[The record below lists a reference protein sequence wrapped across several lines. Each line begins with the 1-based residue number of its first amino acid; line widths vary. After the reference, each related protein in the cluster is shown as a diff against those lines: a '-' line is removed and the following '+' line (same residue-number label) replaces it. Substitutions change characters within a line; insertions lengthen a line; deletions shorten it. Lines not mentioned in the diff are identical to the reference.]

1 LIIGGNELEQGK
13 LTIYF
18 VRHGKTEWNLTGQMQ
33 GWGDSPLVSE
43 GKNGAIL
50 VGEALQD
57 IRFKAAYVSPSKRT
71 QDTAKYILSGKKV
84 PIHLTEEFREMSFGS
99 WEGVRVSELDEQFK
113 EARHAMLHSPAT
125 FDARENGGE
134 TYYQLEERVQKGIQ
148 KLISEQK
155 SGNVLVVSHGMTL
168 TLLMYLLGGGKMAD
182 HRLKGERILNTSI
195 SQVDYENGEFHVVK
209 LNDIAHLEK
218 TRV

>member
-1 LIIGGNELEQGK
+1 MEQGK

-57 IRFKAAYVSPSKRT
+57 IHFKAAYVSPSKRT

-99 WEGVRVSELDEQFK
+99 WEGIRVSELDIQFK
-113 EARHAMLHSPAT
+113 EAREAMLHSPAT
-125 FDARENGGE
+125 FDASENGGE
-134 TYYQLEERVQKGIQ
+134 TYYELETRIQKGMQ

-155 SGNVLVVSHGMTL
+155 SGNILVVSHGMTL
-168 TLLMYLLGGGKMAD
+168 TLLMFLLAGGEMAD
-182 HRLKGERILNTSI
+182 HRSKGERILNTSI
-195 SQVDYENGEFHVVK
+195 SKVEYSDGKFHIVK
-209 LNDIAHLEK
+209 LNDVAHLEK
-218 TRV
+218 ARV